1 MLMFCQ
7 DDKMIKTMHDSHC
20 YPQGQPEIFVPAG
33 KGNDGE
39 IKPGSFEPQRDTRNL
54 REKTDDCRI
63 RVLFVD
69 DHEIMRQGL
78 VNLVS
83 NQAGILVVGEASDG
97 EQAVE
102 KTLQLVPD
110 VVVMDISMPRMD
122 GLEATRRIKARLP
135 QVKVIG
141 LSMFDDA
148 YIVEKMTMAGADAF
162 ITKSASAAE
171 LLKVIHDMAES
182 SNDAPG
188 SS

>member
-1 MLMFCQ
+1 MPMFYQ
-7 DDKMIKTMHDSHC
+7 DDKMIKTIHDAPCS
-20 YPQGQPEIFVPAG
+20 PEGQPEIFKSAG
-33 KGNDGE
+33 MEKDGE
-39 IKPGSFEPQRDTRNL
+39 PKSCSSEPQHESRNL
-54 REKTDDCRI
+54 SKTDDCRI